1 MGNVK
6 FLELVYKSVKVSP
19 LIILIGFL
27 RFVEYYFRENTQT
40 CWLMWQRD
48 IATEPCVPNLH
59 QIVASFP
66 EIKQRKQSISS

>member
-40 CWLMWQRD
+40 CWLM
-48 IATEPCVPNLH
+48 
-59 QIVASFP
+59 
-66 EIKQRKQSISS
+66 